1 MQAGEVTKVIQVEN
15 AFTIV
20 RLNKYVPAGKLKF
33 ADVKDRLQK
42 QLQEKKTNQVR
53 ADLDKKLKQKAK
65 IEVL

>member
-1 MQAGEVTKVIQVEN
+1 
-15 AFTIV
+15 
-20 RLNKYVPAGKLKF
+20 
-33 ADVKDRLQK
+33 LQK